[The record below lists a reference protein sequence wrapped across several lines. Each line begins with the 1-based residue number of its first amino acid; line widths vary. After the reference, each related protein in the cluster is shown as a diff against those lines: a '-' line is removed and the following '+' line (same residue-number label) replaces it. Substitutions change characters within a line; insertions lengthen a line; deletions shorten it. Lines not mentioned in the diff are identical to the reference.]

1 MNNKDISVILLL
13 YKTPKK
19 LLKNLE
25 KYKNFKILILDQ
37 SNDEEL
43 KKWVK
48 NKFKKV
54 QFFGSLYKNVGFAK
68 GINFLVKKVKTK
80 FFLCTQPDVLISDN
94 SIKILKMTL
103 VSNNNCIISVPNIN
117 PSKRKKGKRIVDNF
131 YGGIFMAD
139 KSKFLKMKMFDENF
153 FFYWED
159 MDLSSRIK
167 KTRYKI
173 ITNFDASAKH
183 FYGSSSSFS
192 VSSLFIRSSNFKF
205 GEYLF
210 QNKNN
215 KLRIIKIFRQTLM
228 LLPISAFYLLTLR
241 PIKSL
246 EKFFNF
252 IGILKFILFKIRN

>member
-1 MNNKDISVILLL
+1 MDI
-13 YKTPKK
+13 
-19 LLKNLE
+19 
-25 KYKNFKILILDQ
+25 
-37 SNDEEL
+37 
-43 KKWVK
+43 
-48 NKFKKV
+48 
-54 QFFGSLYKNVGFAK
+54 
-68 GINFLVKKVKTK
+68 
-80 FFLCTQPDVLISDN
+80 
-94 SIKILKMTL
+94 
-103 VSNNNCIISVPNIN
+103 
-117 PSKRKKGKRIVDNF
+117 KGKRIVDNF

-159 MDLSSRIK
+159 MDLSNRIK

>member
-25 KYKNFKILILDQ
+25 KYRKFKILILDQ

-54 QFFGSLYKNVGFAK
+54 QFFGSLDKNVGFAK

-103 VSNNNCIISVPNIN
+103 VSNNNCIISVC
-117 PSKRKKGKRIVDNF
+117 
-131 YGGIFMAD
+131 
-139 KSKFLKMKMFDENF
+139 KS
-153 FFYWED
+153 
-159 MDLSSRIK
+159 I
-167 KTRYKI
+167 
-173 ITNFDASAKH
+173 
-183 FYGSSSSFS
+183 
-192 VSSLFIRSSNFKF
+192 
-205 GEYLF
+205 
-210 QNKNN
+210 
-215 KLRIIKIFRQTLM
+215 
-228 LLPISAFYLLTLR
+228 P
-241 PIKSL
+241 
-246 EKFFNF
+246 
-252 IGILKFILFKIRN
+252 

>member
-1 MNNKDISVILLL
+1 MNNKDISIILLL

-25 KYKNFKILILDQ
+25 NYRNFKILILDQ
-37 SNDEEL
+37 SNDKEL
-43 KKWVK
+43 KNWVK
-48 NKFKKV
+48 NKFKKI
-54 QFFGSLYKNVGFAK
+54 QFFGSLDKNVGFAK

-94 SIKILKMTL
+94 SIKILKNTL
-103 VSNNNCIISVPNIN
+103 VSNNNCIISVPYIN
-117 PSKRKKGKRIVDNF
+117 PSKRKKGKKVVNNF

-159 MDLSSRIK
+159 MDLSNRIK

-215 KLRIIKIFRQTLM
+215 KLRIIKILRQLIM
-228 LLPISAFYLLTLR
+228 LLPISTFYLLTLR

-252 IGILKFILFKIRN
+252 IEILKFLLFKIRN

>member
-25 KYKNFKILILDQ
+25 KYRNFKILILDQ
-37 SNDEEL
+37 SNDKEL

-54 QFFGSLYKNVGFAK
+54 HFFGSLYKNVGFAK

-80 FFLCTQPDVLISDN
+80 FFLCTQPDVLISGN
-94 SIKILKMTL
+94 SIKILKKTL
-103 VSNNNCIISVPNIN
+103 VTNNNCIISVPNIN
-117 PSKRKKGKRIVDNF
+117 PSKRKKGKKVVDNF

-159 MDLSSRIK
+159 MDLSNRIK

-228 LLPISAFYLLTLR
+228 LLPISMFYLLTLR